1 MSETDAEFITVGGG
15 ADARSIA
22 VRRTGGA
29 SGRCGLLWLSGFK
42 SDMAGSKAEA
52 LAAWAQETGRAM
64 TRLDYS
70 GHGVSGGDFEE
81 GTISAWAEE
90 ALAVFDRFCKEPT
103 VVVGSSMG
111 GWIALLLARAL
122 RGRAGDG
129 AAGGT
134 LAGMVLIAPAPDF
147 TEELMWKHEF
157 TDEIRR
163 AIMEEGR
170 YARPSDYDDEPYV
183 ITRKLIED
191 GRKNLLLDQPVVTGC
206 PVTILQGQRDEAVP
220 WRHGLRLME
229 CLAFDDAVLT
239 LVKDGDHRLSRP
251 EDIARMIAAVA
262 ERAQAAEGAQD

>member
-1 MSETDAEFITVGGG
+1 
-15 ADARSIA
+15 
-22 VRRTGGA
+22 
-29 SGRCGLLWLSGFK
+29 
-42 SDMAGSKAEA
+42 
-52 LAAWAQETGRAM
+52 
-64 TRLDYS
+64 
-70 GHGVSGGDFEE
+70 
-81 GTISAWAEE
+81 
-90 ALAVFDRFCKEPT
+90 VFDRFCKEPT

-122 RGRAGDG
+122 RRRAGDG

-191 GRKNLLLDQPVVTGC
+191 GRNNLLLDQPVVTGC